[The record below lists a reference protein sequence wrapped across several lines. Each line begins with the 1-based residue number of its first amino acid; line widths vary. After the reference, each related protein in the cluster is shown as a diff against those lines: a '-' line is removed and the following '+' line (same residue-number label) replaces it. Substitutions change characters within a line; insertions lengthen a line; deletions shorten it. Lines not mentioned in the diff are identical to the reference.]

1 MIGRLRRWRRKG
13 AALKRLYD
21 EIAGAYDALKAA
33 RGKLVSAESLMG
45 VNRDLTSEEYTQI
58 FAAVVAGRK
67 VLDAQLGALDEAKR
81 RL

>member
-1 MIGRLRRWRRKG
+1 MFKRLKRWRRK
-13 AALKRLYD
+13 AAVLKRLYD
-21 EIAGAYDALKAA
+21 EIAGAYDDLKAA

-67 VLDAQLGALDEAKR
+67 VTDALFAALDEAKR

>member
-1 MIGRLRRWRRKG
+1 MLKRLKRWRRKG
-13 AALKRLYD
+13 ADIKRFYTRVM
-21 EIAGAYDALKAA
+21 AAYDDLKAT
-33 RGKLVSAESLMG
+33 RGKLVSAEQLMG
-45 VNRDLTSEEYTQI
+45 VNRDLTSEEYTQV